1 MYEKKY
7 IIKIDGGGELI
18 PVSSTQVMQYLEW
31 CRYAFMQDKIGIDL
45 DIMASKGIIYNLVS
59 CAIDVYHPLFNLD
72 KICVSCDMSVGE
84 KEDSFIFEQ
93 KVMMDG
99 LICLNAQTTFIRVEN
114 HCLTK
119 RAEMILI

>member
-7 IIKIDGGGELI
+7 IIKIGTSEELI
-18 PVSSTQVMQYLEW
+18 PVNSAQFMQYLEW
-31 CRYAFMQDKIGIDL
+31 CRYSFMQDKMGIDL
-45 DIMASKGIIYNLVS
+45 DLMSSKGIIYHLVS
-59 CAIDVYHPLFNLD
+59 CAIDVYQPLFNLD

-99 LICLNAQTTFIRVEN
+99 LICLNAQTTIIRVEN

-119 RAEMILI
+119 RAEMMLI